1 MSTDSQFS
9 VAKPLPTHVR
19 LWVYTMFPQLMK
31 QYNVDPQLSLEIC
44 LDELFKKELINN
56 DALNMDM
63 FSVLMVWREQ
73 ARNGSDLYDVFNK
86 WIPTSERILFY
97 KVQQSQLLSV
107 FENAQ
112 SQVQCEIEDKL
123 EKSKQMLSE
132 LSNECLAVA
141 KKVADNVGV
150 SSSENSDIK
159 SVFVTENEVVSGSET
174 TKKET
179 EEPKPLVQPNTPFD
193 FLSPPLTKTEWR
205 VALFVVWPVTLLVA
219 GLVGLY
225 IGIRVY

>member
-1 MSTDSQFS
+1 MSTDSKFS

-19 LWVYTMFPQLMK
+19 LWVYTIFPQLMK

-56 DALNMDM
+56 DTLNMDM
-63 FSVLMVWREQ
+63 FSVLTDWRDQ

-86 WIPTSERILFY
+86 WVPTNERMLFY
-97 KVQQSQLLSV
+97 KVQQQQLLTV

-112 SQVQCEIEDKL
+112 SHVQSEIQDKL
-123 EKSKQMLSE
+123 EKSKQLLSVLSE
-132 LSNECLAVA
+132 ECLTVA
-141 KKVADNVGV
+141 KKVSDASIASA
-150 SSSENSDIK
+150 SSSNA
-159 SVFVTENEVVSGSET
+159 SVKELNAKET
-174 TKKET
+174 DNNVEKDTTFETKKAVSAHSE
-179 EEPKPLVQPNTPFD
+179 FG

-225 IGIRVY
+225 VGMVVY